1 MIRTILG
8 FSVFAVVGVLA
19 MKLLFSL
26 LGGVLSIIGTILV
39 WAFWG
44 FVFYLILKV
53 VAPDAAAR
61 VRETITGKP
70 A

>member
-1 MIRTILG
+1 MIRTVLG

-19 MKLLFSL
+19 MKLLFSV
-26 LGGVLSIIGTILV
+26 LGGVLSLIGTILV

-44 FVFYLILKV
+44 FIFYLILKV
-53 VAPDAAAR
+53 VAPDTASR
-61 VRETITGKP
+61 VKEVITGRP

>member
-1 MIRTILG
+1 MIRTVLG

-19 MKLLFSL
+19 MKLLFSV
-26 LGGVLSIIGTILV
+26 LGGVLSLIGTILV

-44 FVFYLILKV
+44 FIFYLILKV
-53 VAPDAAAR
+53 VAPDTAAR
-61 VRETITGKP
+61 VKEVITGRP

>member
-1 MIRTILG
+1 MIRTILC

-26 LGGVLSIIGTILV
+26 LGGILSIVGTILV

-53 VAPDAAAR
+53 VAPGTAAR
-61 VRETITGKP
+61 VKEVITGRP

>member
-8 FSVFAVVGVLA
+8 FSVCAVVGVLA
-19 MKLLFSL
+19 MKRLFSL
-26 LGGVLSIIGTILV
+26 LGGILSIIGTILV

-53 VAPDAAAR
+53 VAPGTAAR
-61 VRETITGKP
+61 VKEVITGRP

>member
-26 LGGVLSIIGTILV
+26 LGGILSIVGTILV

-44 FVFYLILKV
+44 FFFYLILKV
-53 VAPDAAAR
+53 VAPGTAAR
-61 VRETITGKP
+61 VKEVITGRP

>member
-8 FSVFAVVGVLA
+8 FSVFAVVGVLE

-26 LGGVLSIIGTILV
+26 LGGILSIVGTILV

-53 VAPDAAAR
+53 VAPGTAAR
-61 VRETITGKP
+61 VKEVITGRP

>member
-53 VAPDAAAR
+53 VAPDTAAR

>member
-1 MIRTILG
+1 MIRTVLG

-19 MKLLFSL
+19 MKLLFSV
-26 LGGVLSIIGTILV
+26 LGGVLSLIGTVLV

-44 FVFYLILKV
+44 FIFYLILKV
-53 VAPDAAAR
+53 VAPDTASR
-61 VRETITGKP
+61 VKEVITGRP

>member
-26 LGGVLSIIGTILV
+26 LGGILSIVGTILV

-53 VAPDAAAR
+53 VAPGTAAR
-61 VRETITGKP
+61 VKEVITGRP